1 MIFIE
6 LVERMKFPNFR
17 TLEWMNET
25 IYELLQQKNGMNSIT
40 SARIECFNNGWMAHI
55 EGEGK

>member
-1 MIFIE
+1 MICTK
-6 LVERMKFPNFR
+6 LVERMKFPNLR

-25 IYELLQQKNGMNSIT
+25 LYEVLQQKNGRNCIT
-40 SARIECFNNGWMAHI
+40 SARIESFNNGWMAHI